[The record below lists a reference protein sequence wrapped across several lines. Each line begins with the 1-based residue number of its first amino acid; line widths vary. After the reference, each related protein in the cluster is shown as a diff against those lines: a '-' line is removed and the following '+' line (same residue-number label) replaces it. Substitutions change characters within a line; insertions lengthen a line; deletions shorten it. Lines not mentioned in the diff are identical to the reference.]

1 MVVLS
6 AIITT
11 VLLSPL
17 VFALV
22 AAVGLL
28 LLPRRRRAGSWLL
41 AASAVVPLILST
53 GPVAHFFLST
63 LERRAEPYEG
73 QPVEAVVVLGG
84 GLVRGSPDEDG
95 KAALSTDAIKRVVY
109 GAIVERRLDVPI
121 VVSGGVVWS
130 SPGAEPEA
138 DVATRMLV
146 KIGVDPSRILE
157 DRTSRT
163 TWENA
168 RNVAVILRERRIG
181 RIALVTSAYHMP
193 RSLLAFRKAGVDCVP
208 AATDYRADRDRLTA
222 ADFLPSYEN
231 LWNCFII
238 YREYLGILEYAV
250 R

>member
-1 MVVLS
+1 MVILS

-28 LLPRRRRAGSWLL
+28 LLPRRRRAGAWLV
-41 AASAVVPLILST
+41 AVSAFVPLVLSI
-53 GPVAHFFLST
+53 GPVADFFLST
-63 LERRAEPYEG
+63 LERRAAPYAG

-84 GLVRGSPDEDG
+84 GLVRGSPDEG
-95 KAALSTDAIKRVVY
+95 GRAALSTESIKRVVY
-109 GAIVERRLDVPI
+109 GSIVERRAGVPI

-138 DVATRMLV
+138 DVAARMLSSLNV
-146 KIGVDPSRILE
+146 PPSMIVEDP
-157 DRTSRT
+157 TSRT

-168 RNVAVILRERRIG
+168 RNVAGILRERRIG

-193 RSLLAFRKAGVDCVP
+193 RSVLAFHKAGVDCVP
-208 AATDYRADRDRLTA
+208 AATDYRANHDRLTA
-222 ADFLPSYEN
+222 ADLLPSYEN
-231 LWNCFII
+231 LRDSFVVF
-238 YREYLGILEYAV
+238 REYLGILEYAL